1 MTAELVGAVSSRS
14 LNRPSAMHQLTPELH
29 QDFLRAARRVSR
41 TLATTLE
48 TIGPIG
54 YQRRRAQDLAEH
66 LARIIVG
73 QQLSTL
79 AAKTIWTRVEAAAS
93 RETRVLDFCTEDN
106 LTELRACG
114 LSQNKAKAL
123 VALRTSD
130 LEGALNRR
138 RLARLPAV
146 ERSAALTQLRGIG
159 PWTADMVSMFFFRE
173 PDIWPL
179 GDLAVRKTFER
190 FVDGH
195 ARYDVH
201 TGAELFAPHRS
212 YLALYMWRIA
222 NNGPDE

>member
-1 MTAELVGAVSSRS
+1 MQ
-14 LNRPSAMHQLTPELH
+14 QLTPERH

-41 TLATTLE
+41 ALATALE

-54 YQRRRAQDLAEH
+54 YQRRRTKDLAEH

-79 AAKTIWTRVEAAAS
+79 AAKTIWTRVESAAS
-93 RETRVLDFCTEDN
+93 EEARVLDFCTEAN

-130 LEGALNRR
+130 VEGVLNSRH
-138 RLARLPAV
+138 LARLPAV
-146 ERSAALTQLRGIG
+146 ARNEALTQLRGIG

-190 FVDGH
+190 YVDGH
-195 ARYDVH
+195 PKYDVH

-212 YLALYMWRIA
+212 FLALYMWRIA

>member
-1 MTAELVGAVSSRS
+1 
-14 LNRPSAMHQLTPELH
+14 MHQLTPDLH
-29 QDFLRAARRVSR
+29 QDFLRNARRVSR
-41 TLATTLE
+41 SLATALA

-54 YQRRRAQDLAEH
+54 YQRRRTTDLAEH

-79 AAKTIWTRVEAAAS
+79 AAKTIWTRVETAAS
-93 RETRVLDFCTEDN
+93 KESRVLDFCTEAN
-106 LTELRACG
+106 LIELRTCG

-130 LEGALNRR
+130 LAGALNSRH
-138 RLARLPAV
+138 LTRLPVA
-146 ERSAALTQLRGIG
+146 ERGAALTQLRGIG

-190 FVDGH
+190 YVAGH
-195 ARYDVH
+195 PKYDVH
-201 TGAELFAPHRS
+201 TGAKLFAPHRS
-212 YLALYMWRIA
+212 FLALYMWRIA